1 MSNDT
6 VPVPQFADQDWY
18 TKAVDYWSSVDPTV
32 NGMLGGFE
40 SVCPVETAA
49 SLDLIH
55 EFVDGIRGARNV
67 VKKEPRIE
75 KGYACDCG
83 AGIGRVTKEFLL
95 RVPFAK
101 VDLVEQTPKFVEQ
114 AKNEY
119 LKEEI
124 QSGKVGEVYCKG
136 LQEFTP
142 DAGKYDLIWC
152 QWVLGHLTDDDLV
165 SFLKRCKEGL
175 RPNGIIGI
183 KENNATKGYIVD
195 EEDSSVTRSDELFKK
210 IFKAAGYTV
219 LKEKKQ
225 HGLPA
230 GLFVVKMYILAPI

>member
-1 MSNDT
+1 MSGNA
-6 VPVPQFADQDWY
+6 VPQFAEENWY
-18 TKAVDYWSSVDPTV
+18 TKAVDYWSTVDPTV

-40 SVCPVETAA
+40 SVCPVECAA
-49 SLDLIH
+49 SLELIH
-55 EFVDGIRGARNV
+55 EFVNDQRGANNV
-67 VKKEPRIE
+67 VKKEARVD
-75 KGYACDCG
+75 KTYACDCG

-114 AKNEY
+114 AKHEY

-124 QSGKVGEVYCKG
+124 EAGKIGNLYCMG

-142 DAGKYDLIWC
+142 DSAKYDLIWC

-165 SFLKRCKEGL
+165 SFLKRCKDGL
-175 RPNGIIGI
+175 RPNGVIGI
-183 KENNATKGYIVD
+183 KENNASKGYIVD
-195 EEDSSVTRSDELFKK
+195 EEDSSVTRSDDLYKQIFKK
-210 IFKAAGYTV
+210 AGFKI

-230 GLFVVKMYILAPI
+230 GLFAVKM

>member
-1 MSNDT
+1 MSTNA
-6 VPVPQFADQDWY
+6 VPQFSDDDWY

-40 SVCPVETAA
+40 SVCPVECAA
-49 SLDLIH
+49 SLDLLN
-55 EFVDGIRGARNV
+55 EFVNDVRGAGNV
-67 VKKEPRIE
+67 VKTKARIE

-101 VDLVEQTPKFVEQ
+101 VDLVEQTPKFVQQ
-114 AKNEY
+114 AKEEY

-124 QSGKVGEVYCKG
+124 QAGKIGELYCKG
-136 LQEFTP
+136 LQDFTP
-142 DAGKYDLIWC
+142 EHGKYDLIWC
-152 QWVLGHLTDDDLV
+152 QWVLGHLTDDDLIA
-165 SFLKRCKEGL
+165 FLKRCKEGL
-175 RPNGIIGI
+175 RLNGIIGI
-183 KENNATKGYIVD
+183 KENNASNGYIVD
-195 EEDSSVTRSDELFKK
+195 EEDSSVTRSDELFKSL
-210 IFKAAGYTV
+210 FKAAGFTL

-230 GLFVVKMYILAPI
+230 GLFAVKMYILTPVKE

>member
-230 GLFVVKMYILAPI
+230 GLFVVKM

>member
-101 VDLVEQTPKFVEQ
+101 VDLV

-152 QWVLGHLTDDDLV
+152 QWVLGHLTDGMNTAN
-165 SFLKRCKEGL
+165 SCKS
-175 RPNGIIGI
+175 
-183 KENNATKGYIVD
+183 AIV
-195 EEDSSVTRSDELFKK
+195 
-210 IFKAAGYTV
+210 
-219 LKEKKQ
+219 
-225 HGLPA
+225 
-230 GLFVVKMYILAPI
+230 